1 MSNNVH
7 IVQLSFDK
15 DAFNE
20 NAPQDS
26 RSRQVAYAKYL
37 EKMHPGARLTNIVLK
52 SESTFQKDVVGNL
65 TLQPKNYYR
74 LRHIFPLFRYLRKL
88 HRQNPITLITT
99 QDLHGIF
106 WAGLAFG
113 RFSNVPV
120 IGQVHSNLAS
130 DYYRRVNYSEP
141 YGRLYERIVFLLI
154 RAFDGLR
161 VVNTE
166 AKKFLETRGYKKCI
180 AVLPVQVTV
189 FTVDKETEASK
200 KKNNNVLRVIFVG
213 RFVGVKNLELWLKT
227 AHKALQSCNKIEFF
241 LIGDGEERRNIEKLR
256 DSLCLNEKVTFV
268 GSQTPHQLAHWYA
281 SSDIIMLTSRYE
293 GLPRVI
299 VEAMNYGVVPVC
311 TDTSCPRDLVQHGV
325 NGYLAGAEPE
335 ALSTFLVDLASD
347 RNKCVVMCK
356 RARATVKEHYSPEKL
371 RKKWMDFLLS
381 YVT

>member
-26 RSRQVAYAKYL
+26 RSRQVTYAQYL
-37 EKMHPGARLTNIVLK
+37 EKMQPGAHLTNVVLTT
-52 SESTFQKDVVGNL
+52 EGTFQKDVVGNL

-113 RFSNVPV
+113 RFSNIPV

-130 DYYRRVNYSEP
+130 DYYRRVNYSES
-141 YGRLYERIVFLLI
+141 YGRLYELIVLQFVK
-154 RAFDGLR
+154 AFDGLR

-166 AKKFLETRGYKKCI
+166 AKKFLETRGYKKHI
-180 AVLPVQVTV
+180 AVLPVPVTV
-189 FTVDKETEASK
+189 FSVDRKVEESKSK
-200 KKNNNVLRVIFVG
+200 KILRVLFVG
-213 RFVGVKNLELWLKT
+213 RFAPVKNLELWVKT
-227 AHKALQSCNKIEFF
+227 AHKALQSCKTIEFI
-241 LIGDGEERRNIEKLR
+241 LIGDGEERRCIEKLR
-256 DSLCLNEKVTFV
+256 DSLCLNERVSFI
-268 GSQTPHQLAHWYA
+268 GAQTPHQLAEWYA
-281 SSDIIMLTSRYE
+281 SSDIILLTSKYE

-299 VEAMNYGVVPVC
+299 VEAMNYGMVPVC
-311 TDTSCPRDLVQHGV
+311 TKTSCPRDVVQHGV
-325 NGYLAGAEPE
+325 NGFLAEANPE
-335 ALSTFLVDLASD
+335 ELSTYIVDLARD
-347 RNKCVVMCK
+347 RNKRVDMSK
-356 RARATVKEHYSPEKL
+356 HAKEAVKERYSPEKL
-371 RKKWMDFLLS
+371 RKEWMDFLLS
-381 YVT
+381 FIS